1 MTVPL
6 TPGIPA
12 PLTPPVQDSLQFPIN
27 WLLDNA
33 AAPIQF
39 RATTEIARLP
49 LRDPQQFGILPYTF
63 RPALAIAFQQRPDG
77 IWNGAMLSVPSSKAE
92 YFQGIG
98 TITAVRRLL
107 EYGWERESPP
117 LVQARRTLFRLLA
130 EDEDPSYLFE
140 LAPRARAEPE
150 VVRHGRALLREAAA
164 AVLAQAGYEADPRLR
179 GAAQRIVERV
189 DGFLRSPLAAKPF
202 VRAGNQH
209 VLAPGVSPPS
219 IFYLAMLAYMPHF
232 RSEHYDVMERLFGYL
247 TQGEPRQ
254 TPATLVGKKVIAE
267 PHLVLGDPLPHRNAA
282 DADLPA
288 ALYWLE
294 LMARLGMLRRHEG
307 WAKLFERFLDDRD
320 AEGVWRSPKRNV
332 VVRTSSPFVWPAF
345 PLEPQFTGD
354 ALSADVTFRLGLI
367 ARLTGRQIEL
377 T

>member
-6 TPGIPA
+6 TPGLPA
-12 PLTPPVQDSLQFPIN
+12 PFTPPVHESFQFPVS

-39 RATTEIARLP
+39 RASTEVARLP
-49 LRDPQQFGILPYTF
+49 LRDPRQFGILPYGH
-63 RPALAIAFQQRPDG
+63 RPALTIAFQQRPDG
-77 IWNGAMLSVPSSKAE
+77 IWNGSMLSVPSPRAE
-92 YFQGIG
+92 HFQGIG

-130 EDEDPSYLFE
+130 EDTDAAYLFE
-140 LAPRARAEPE
+140 LAPRGKPEPE
-150 VVRHGRALLREAAA
+150 VVLHGRALLREAAA
-164 AVLAQAGYEADPRLR
+164 AVLAQAGYESDPRLR
-179 GAAQRIVERV
+179 GAALRLVERV

-202 VRAGNQH
+202 VRVGNQH
-209 VLAPGVSPPS
+209 VLAPGASPPS
-219 IFYLAMLAYMPHF
+219 IFYLAMLAHMPHF
-232 RSEHYDVMERLFGYL
+232 RSEHYDVMERLYAYL
-247 TQGEPRQ
+247 VQPMPRQ
-254 TPATLVGKKVIAE
+254 EAVTLVGKKVVAE
-267 PHLVLGDPLPHRNAA
+267 PQLVLGDPLPHRNAA

-294 LMARLGMLRRHEG
+294 LMARLGMLRRNEG
-307 WAKLFERFLDDRD
+307 WAKLFERYLDDRD
-320 AEGVWRSPKRNV
+320 ASGVWRAPKRNV
-332 VVRTSSPFVWPAF
+332 GTRTSNPFVWPAF
-345 PLEPQFTGD
+345 PLEPHATSD

-367 ARLTGRQIEL
+367 ARLMGRTIEP